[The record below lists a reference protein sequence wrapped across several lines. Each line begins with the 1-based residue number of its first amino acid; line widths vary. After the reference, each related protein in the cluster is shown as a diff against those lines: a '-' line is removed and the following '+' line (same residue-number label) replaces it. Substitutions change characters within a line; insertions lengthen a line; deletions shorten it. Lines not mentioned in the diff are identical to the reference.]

1 MVERVLSFF
10 FLVITVNLKES
21 LEALVLP
28 QKRYLY
34 QVLHRNIIKCISY
47 LEEALDGLFDVY
59 NVELVGLIT
68 HPTLIDKRKRIVG
81 EQFMQLFKEVLD
93 LIQTLLHCPR
103 LVIFLDH

>member
-34 QVLHRNIIKCISY
+34 QVLHSNNIKCISY
-47 LEEALDGLFDVY
+47 LEEALNGLFDVY

-68 HPTLIDKRKRIVG
+68 HPTLIDKRKRVIW
-81 EQFMQLFKEVLD
+81 EQFMQFFKEVLD